1 MGIPDQTIDIDELAK
16 LEDRILSERK
26 GVRIKADEQT
36 MEQLIK
42 VGTSAGGARAKA
54 LIAWNEKT
62 GDIRSGQRS

>member
-1 MGIPDQTIDIDELAK
+1 
-16 LEDRILSERK
+16 
-26 GVRIKADEQT
+26 

-62 GDIRSGQRS
+62 RDIRSGQIDAGIKMSECRLLKSDEGMHFMTR